1 MEKSLAFVRDLAGYI
16 GPRGPGLIVLV
27 ALGALLDGF
36 GLLLLVPLLGTLF
49 AETTTLTGPLG
60 LLLNLW
66 PEEQGPSRLILV
78 LGLFGLVM
86 ALRALILWQRDLRM
100 GALQVGYLESKRAM
114 LARALADSRWEAL
127 NALGHGR
134 VTHLMSGDI
143 QRCASGVHFLLQGGV
158 AVILMVIQ
166 AGVALALA
174 PLLAVIALMSM
185 GLGALVMGRWLGA
198 TRDIGARVTSSNMRL
213 MVELGR
219 FLGGLKAAM
228 SQNLHSAFV
237 AAFERDLGIAAHQQ
251 IAFINRQ
258 AAMRVMWSLLGAA
271 VASISLLLGFL
282 VLDYPPAVML
292 TLLVVLAR
300 IAGPA
305 MQIQSGLQQV
315 AYALPAWEAVQT
327 TLNDLAHEAR
337 IVVNSDP
344 DTCPLRGPVRLEDV
358 TYLHEGATD
367 GRGVRALSL
376 TLQPGEFVAVTGS
389 SGAGKTTFA
398 DLLAGLLEPQ
408 QGRIMVGDQSLDA
421 QTVSAWRDR
430 LAYVTQDP
438 LLFNDTIRANLLWGG
453 VEADETRIN
462 AALALTGA
470 DRVVSR
476 LSMGL
481 DSVVGEDGAMV
492 SGGERQRMALSRA
505 LLRRPDVLVLDEA
518 TAALDAASEDAVLK
532 ALSNLSPRPLILM
545 ISHRAESLSVCS
557 RRLTFDEGRLIDDFQ
572 L

>member
-1 MEKSLAFVRDLAGYI
+1 MEKSLAFVRDLAGYV
-16 GPRGPGLIVLV
+16 GGRAPGLIALV
-27 ALGALLDGF
+27 ALGAVLEGF

-49 AETTTLTGPLG
+49 ADSTTQTGPLG

-66 PEEQGPSRLILV
+66 PEVQGASRLVIV
-78 LGLFGLVM
+78 LGLFGVVM
-86 ALRALILWQRDLRM
+86 GLRALILWQRDLRM
-100 GALQVGYLESKRAM
+100 GALQVGYLENKRST
-114 LARALADSRWEAL
+114 LARALAGSRWEAL

-134 VTHLMSGDI
+134 VTHLMGGDI
-143 QRCASGVHFLLQGGV
+143 QRCAAGVHFLLQGGV
-158 AVILMVIQ
+158 AVVLVVIQ

-174 PLLAVIALMSM
+174 PLLALVALVCLSV
-185 GLGALVMGRWLGA
+185 GALIMGRWLGA
-198 TRDIGARVTSSNMRL
+198 TREIGARVTSSNMRL

-237 AAFERDLGIAAHQQ
+237 AAFERDLDIAARQQ
-251 IAFINRQ
+251 VAFIGRQ

-271 VASISLLLGFL
+271 VASVSLLLGFL

-305 MQIQSGLQQV
+305 IQIQSGLQQV
-315 AYALPAWEAVQT
+315 AYALPAWEAVQD
-327 TLNDLAHEAR
+327 TLDALTRQARATVSNDQDQGSLQGAIRIEA
-337 IVVNSDP
+337 
-344 DTCPLRGPVRLEDV
+344 V

-367 GRGVRALSL
+367 GRGVRDLSL
-376 TLQPGEFVAVTGS
+376 TLDPGEFVAVTGS

-408 QGRIMVGDQSLDA
+408 QGRIMVGDRALNA
-421 QTVSAWRDR
+421 QTVSGWRDR

-453 VEADETRIN
+453 VEADEARIN
-462 AALALTGA
+462 EALALTGA

-476 LSMGL
+476 LSLGL

-492 SGGERQRMALSRA
+492 SGGERQRLALSRA

-532 ALSNLSPRPLILM
+532 ALSNLTPRPLILM

-557 RRLTFDEGRLIDDFQ
+557 RRLTFEEGRLIDDRQ

>member
-1 MEKSLAFVRDLAGYI
+1 MERSVAFVRDLAAYVG
-16 GPRGPGLIVLV
+16 GRGPGLIVLV

-49 AETTTLTGPLG
+49 AESTTQTGPLG
-60 LLLNLW
+60 MLLNLW
-66 PEEQGPSRLILV
+66 PDIEGASRLILV

-100 GALQVGYLESKRAM
+100 GALQVGYLESKRST
-114 LARALADSRWEAL
+114 LARALANSRWEAL
-127 NALGHGR
+127 NTLGHGR

-158 AVILMVIQ
+158 AVILVAIQ
-166 AGVALALA
+166 AGVALVLA

-198 TRDIGARVTSSNMRL
+198 TREIGARVTSSNMRL

-237 AAFERDLGIAAHQQ
+237 AAFERDLDIAARQQ
-251 IAFINRQ
+251 VAFINRQ

-271 VASISLLLGFL
+271 VASVSLLLGFL

-305 MQIQSGLQQV
+305 IQIQSGLQQV
-315 AYALPAWEAVQT
+315 AYALPAWEAVQS
-327 TLNDLAHEAR
+327 TLDDLTREAR
-337 IVVNSDP
+337 VAAASSEDRS
-344 DTCPLRGPVRLEDV
+344 PLKGTIRIHDV

-376 TLQPGEFVAVTGS
+376 TLQPGEFVAITGS

-398 DLLAGLLEPQ
+398 DLMAGLLEPQ
-408 QGRIMVGDQSLDA
+408 QGRITIGGQTLDA
-421 QTVSAWRDR
+421 QTISAWRDR

-453 VEADETRIN
+453 VEANEARIAETL
-462 AALALTGA
+462 AATGA

-476 LSMGL
+476 LSLGL

-492 SGGERQRMALSRA
+492 SGGERQRLALSRA

-518 TAALDAASEDAVLK
+518 TAALDTDSEDAVLR
-532 ALSNLSPRPLILM
+532 ALANLDPRPLILM
-545 ISHRAESLSVCS
+545 ISHRAGSLSVCS
-557 RRLTFDEGRLIDDFQ
+557 RRLTFDEGRLIDDRV

>member
-1 MEKSLAFVRDLAGYI
+1 MKKALAFVRDLAGYV
-16 GPRGPGLIVLV
+16 GGRAPGLFVLV

-49 AETTTLTGPLG
+49 AESATQTGPLG
-60 LLLNLW
+60 TLLNLW
-66 PEEQGPSRLILV
+66 PEVEGASRLILV

-100 GALQVGYLESKRAM
+100 GALQVGYLESKRST
-114 LARALADSRWEAL
+114 LARALACSRWEAL

-158 AVILMVIQ
+158 AVILVVIQ

-198 TRDIGARVTSSNMRL
+198 TRDIGARVTGSNMRL

-271 VASISLLLGFL
+271 VASASLLLGFL
-282 VLDYPPAVML
+282 VLEYPPAVML

-315 AYALPAWEAVQT
+315 AYALPAWEAVQA
-327 TLNDLAHEAR
+327 TLDDLAHEAR
-337 IVVNSDP
+337 IVVGSAP
-344 DTCPLRGPVRLEDV
+344 DAGSLRGLVRLEGV
-358 TYLHEGATD
+358 TYLHEGATA

-376 TLQPGEFVAVTGS
+376 TLEPGEFVAITGS

-408 QGRIMVGDQSLDA
+408 QGRIMVGDQTLNA
-421 QTVSAWRDR
+421 QTVSGWRDR

-453 VEADETRIN
+453 VEADEARI
-462 AALALTGA
+462 AEALAVTGA

-476 LSMGL
+476 LSLGL

-492 SGGERQRMALSRA
+492 SGGERQRLALSRA

-518 TAALDAASEDAVLK
+518 TAALDADSEDAVLK
-532 ALSNLSPRPLILM
+532 ALAGLSPRPLILM

-557 RRLTFDEGRLIDDFQ
+557 RRLTFDEGRLIDDCQ

>member
-1 MEKSLAFVRDLAGYI
+1 MKKALAFVRDLATYVG
-16 GPRGPGLIVLV
+16 GRGPGLIVLV

-49 AETTTLTGPLG
+49 AEGASQTGPLG

-66 PEEQGPSRLILV
+66 PDKQGASRLILV

-100 GALQVGYLESKRAM
+100 GALQVGYLESKRST
-114 LARALADSRWEAL
+114 LARALAGSRWEAL

-158 AVILMVIQ
+158 AVVLVVIQ

-174 PLLAVIALMSM
+174 PLLAVIALMAM

-198 TRDIGARVTSSNMRL
+198 SREIGARVTSSNMRL

-305 MQIQSGLQQV
+305 IQIQSGLQQV
-315 AYALPAWEAVQT
+315 AYALPAWEAVQN
-327 TLNDLAHEAR
+327 TLDDLTREAR
-337 IVVNSDP
+337 VAAASSEDRSSLKGTI
-344 DTCPLRGPVRLEDV
+344 RIHDV
-358 TYLHEGATD
+358 TYLHKGATD

-398 DLLAGLLEPQ
+398 DLMAGLLEPQ
-408 QGRIMVGDQSLDA
+408 QGRITIGGQTLDA
-421 QTVSAWRDR
+421 QTISAWRDR

-453 VEADETRIN
+453 VEAGDAPI
-462 AALALTGA
+462 AQALAATGA

-476 LSMGL
+476 LSLGL

-492 SGGERQRMALSRA
+492 SGGERQRLALSRA
-505 LLRRPDVLVLDEA
+505 LLRRPYVLVLDEA
-518 TAALDAASEDAVLK
+518 TAALDADSEDAVLR
-532 ALSNLSPRPLILM
+532 ALAELDPRPLILM
-545 ISHRAESLSVCS
+545 ISHRAESLAVCS
-557 RRLTFDEGRLIDDFQ
+557 RRLTFEEGRLIDDRV

>member
-1 MEKSLAFVRDLAGYI
+1 MKKVLAFVRDLAGYV
-16 GPRGPGLIVLV
+16 GGRAQGLVALV

-49 AETTTLTGPLG
+49 AESTTQTGPLG
-60 LLLNLW
+60 TLLNLW
-66 PEEQGPSRLILV
+66 PEVQGASRLILV

-100 GALQVGYLESKRAM
+100 GALQVGYLESKRSQ
-114 LARALADSRWEAL
+114 LARALAGSRWEAL

-158 AVILMVIQ
+158 AVVLVVIQ

-174 PLLAVIALMSM
+174 PLLAVIALMAM

-198 TRDIGARVTSSNMRL
+198 TREIGARVTSSNMRL

-237 AAFERDLGIAAHQQ
+237 AAFERDLGIATHQQ
-251 IAFINRQ
+251 VAFINRQ

-315 AYALPAWEAVQT
+315 AYALPAWEAVQN
-327 TLNDLAHEAR
+327 TLNDLTREAR
-337 IVVNSDP
+337 VVA
-344 DTCPLRGPVRLEDV
+344 TRGEDQRSLNGTIQIEDV
-358 TYLHEGATD
+358 TYLHEGATV

-376 TLQPGEFVAVTGS
+376 TLQPGEFVAITGS

-398 DLLAGLLEPQ
+398 DLMAGLLQPQ
-408 QGRIMVGDQSLDA
+408 HGRITVGDQTLDA

-453 VEADETRIN
+453 VEADEARIAEVL
-462 AALALTGA
+462 AATGA

-476 LSMGL
+476 LSLGL

-492 SGGERQRMALSRA
+492 SGGERQRLALSRA

-518 TAALDAASEDAVLK
+518 TAALDADSEDAVLK
-532 ALSNLSPRPLILM
+532 ALAKLDPRPLILM

-557 RRLTFDEGRLIDDFQ
+557 RRLTFAEGRLVDDHR

>member
-1 MEKSLAFVRDLAGYI
+1 MDKSVAFVRDLAGYI
-16 GPRGPGLIVLV
+16 GGRGPGLVVLV
-27 ALGALLDGF
+27 ALGALLEGF

-49 AETTTLTGPLG
+49 AENTPQTGPLG
-60 LLLNLW
+60 AILNLW
-66 PEEQGPSRLILV
+66 PEVQGAPRLFVV
-78 LGLFGLVM
+78 LGLFGAVT

-100 GALQVGYLESKRAM
+100 GKLQVGYLESKRSM
-114 LARALADSRWEAL
+114 LARALANSRWEAL

-158 AVILMVIQ
+158 AVILVVIQ

-174 PLLAVIALMSM
+174 PVLAIVALVSLS
-185 GLGALVMGRWLGA
+185 LGALVMARWLGA
-198 TRDIGARVTSSNMRL
+198 TREIGARVTTSNMRL

-251 IAFINRQ
+251 VAFINRQ
-258 AAMRVMWSLLGAA
+258 AAMRVLWSLLGAA

-305 MQIQSGLQQV
+305 IQIQSGLQQV
-315 AYALPAWEAVQT
+315 AYALPAWEAVQN
-327 TLNDLAHEAR
+327 TLNDLTREAR
-337 IVVNSDP
+337 AAETRGEDQR
-344 DTCPLRGPVRLEDV
+344 PLNGTIQIEDV
-358 TYLHEGATD
+358 TYLHEGATV

-376 TLQPGEFVAVTGS
+376 TLAPGEFVAVTGS

-398 DLLAGLLEPQ
+398 DLMAGLLEPQ
-408 QGRIMVGDQSLDA
+408 HGRITVGGQTLDA
-421 QTVSAWRDR
+421 QTISAWRDR

-453 VEADETRIN
+453 VEADEARI
-462 AALALTGA
+462 AGALGATGA

-476 LSMGL
+476 LALGL

-492 SGGERQRMALSRA
+492 SGGERQRLALSRA

-518 TAALDAASEDAVLK
+518 TAALDADSEDAVLK
-532 ALSNLSPRPLILM
+532 ALAELHPRPLILI

-557 RRLTFDEGRLIDDFQ
+557 RRLTFEEGRLIDDRRP
-572 L
+572 

>member
-1 MEKSLAFVRDLAGYI
+1 MKKPLAFVRDLAGYI
-16 GPRGPGLIVLV
+16 GGRAPALFALV

-49 AETTTLTGPLG
+49 AESANQTGPLG

-66 PEEQGPSRLILV
+66 PDIQGAPRLILV

-86 ALRALILWQRDLRM
+86 ALRALVLWLRDLRM
-100 GALQVGYLESKRAM
+100 GALQVGYLESKRSK

-127 NALGHGR
+127 NRLGHGR

-158 AVILMVIQ
+158 AVILVVIQ

-174 PLLAVIALMSM
+174 PQLAVIALMSM

-198 TRDIGARVTSSNMRL
+198 TRDIGARVTNSNMRL

-237 AAFERDLGIAAHQQ
+237 AAFERDLGIAANQQ

-327 TLNDLAHEAR
+327 TLDDLAHDAR
-337 IVVNSDP
+337 TVVSPRSNAA
-344 DTCPLRGPVRLEDV
+344 PLRGPVRLEDV

-376 TLQPGEFVAVTGS
+376 TLQPGEFVAITGS

-398 DLLAGLLEPQ
+398 DLMAGLLQPQ
-408 QGRIMVGDQSLDA
+408 QGRITVGDRTLDA

-453 VEADETRIN
+453 VEADEAGI
-462 AALALTGA
+462 AKALAATGA
-470 DRVVSR
+470 DRVVAR
-476 LSMGL
+476 LSLGL
-481 DSVVGEDGAMV
+481 QSVVGEDGAMV
-492 SGGERQRMALSRA
+492 SGGERQRLALSRA
-505 LLRRPDVLVLDEA
+505 LLRQPDVLVLDEA
-518 TAALDAASEDAVLK
+518 TAALDADSEDAVLK
-532 ALSNLSPRPLILM
+532 ALAELDPRPLILM

-557 RRLTFDEGRLIDDFQ
+557 RRVAFDEGRLIDDRR

>member
-1 MEKSLAFVRDLAGYI
+1 MEKSVAFARDLARYI
-16 GPRGPGLIVLV
+16 GGRAPGLIILV
-27 ALGALLDGF
+27 ALGALLEGF
-36 GLLLLVPLLGTLF
+36 GLVLLVPLLGTLF
-49 AETTTLTGPLG
+49 ADTTTLTGPLG
-60 LLLNLW
+60 VLLNLW
-66 PEEQGPSRLILV
+66 PEVQGAPRLV
-78 LGLFGLVM
+78 LVLALFGMVTG
-86 ALRALILWQRDLRM
+86 LRALVLWQRDLRM
-100 GALQVGYLESKRAM
+100 GQLQVGYLESKRST
-114 LARALADSRWEAL
+114 LARALANSRWEAL

-134 VTHLMSGDI
+134 VTHLMGGDI
-143 QRCASGVHFLLQGGV
+143 QRCASGVYFLLQGGV
-158 AVILMVIQ
+158 AVVLLVIQ
-166 AGVALALA
+166 AGVAVALA
-174 PLLAVIALMSM
+174 PVLALFALISLT
-185 GLGALVMGRWLGA
+185 LGALVMGRWLGA
-198 TRDIGARVTSSNMRL
+198 TREIGARVTSSNMRL

-237 AAFERDLGIAAHQQ
+237 AAFERDLDVATRQQ
-251 IAFINRQ
+251 VAFINRQ

-271 VASISLLLGFL
+271 VASVSLLLGFL

-305 MQIQSGLQQV
+305 IQIQSGLQQV
-315 AYALPAWEAVQT
+315 AYALPAWEAVQE
-327 TLNDLAHEAR
+327 TLDELGREAR
-337 IVVNSDP
+337 IAVDDSP
-344 DTCPLRGPVRLEDV
+344 DAGALQGPVRLQDV

-376 TLQPGEFVAVTGS
+376 TLRSGEFVAVTGM

-408 QGRIMVGDQSLDA
+408 QGCIRVGDHTLDA
-421 QTVSAWRDR
+421 RTVSTWRDR

-453 VEADETRIN
+453 VEADEARIEQ
-462 AALALTGA
+462 ALALTGA

-476 LSMGL
+476 LSLGL

-492 SGGERQRMALSRA
+492 SGGERQRLALSRA

-518 TAALDAASEDAVLK
+518 TAALDTDSEDAVLK
-532 ALSNLSPRPLILM
+532 ALAELDPRPLILM
-545 ISHRAESLSVCS
+545 ISHRSDSLSVCS
-557 RRLTFDEGRLIDDFQ
+557 RRLTFDEGRLVDDRQ

>member
-16 GPRGPGLIVLV
+16 GARGPGLIVLV

-66 PEEQGPSRLILV
+66 PEVQGPSRLILV

-337 IVVNSDP
+337 IVVSSDP
-344 DTCPLRGPVRLEDV
+344 DTGPLRGPVRLEDV

-518 TAALDAASEDAVLK
+518 TTALDAASEDAVLK